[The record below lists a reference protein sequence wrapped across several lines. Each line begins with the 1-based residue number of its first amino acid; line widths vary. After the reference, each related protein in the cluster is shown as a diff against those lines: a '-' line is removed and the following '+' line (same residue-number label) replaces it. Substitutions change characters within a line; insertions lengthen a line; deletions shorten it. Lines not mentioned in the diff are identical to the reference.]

1 MRWLFKR
8 LPGFTSLICDTK
20 CPFLYHWLR
29 NDVLVED
36 RTEAM
41 EAITWFVTQ
50 LPMIAKASASKM
62 DLRITSDV
70 SPMLLNLSTIDDN
83 TYLFGRGHRVHD
95 GFWDALSESLVE
107 LSIEMHAPYVFRQD
121 DIAKRWTSV
130 FNKLTN
136 LTSLKVSEGK
146 GKATSKSKG
155 KGKGKGKVSVTM
167 KNGET
172 FEL

>member
-1 MRWLFKR
+1 MSGMEDPTGPQCIRVLYAYCELLLYTSGTSHGQTMRTCRWLFKR

-62 DLRITSDV
+62 DLRITSGQ
-70 SPMLLNLSTIDDN
+70 SSHNILIHHNLRD
-83 TYLFGRGHRVHD
+83 
-95 GFWDALSESLVE
+95 LSAANLASRKSSWRLCICMAV
-107 LSIEMHAPYVFRQD
+107 MKPACHAQW
-121 DIAKRWTSV
+121 A
-130 FNKLTN
+130 
-136 LTSLKVSEGK
+136 
-146 GKATSKSKG
+146 
-155 KGKGKGKVSVTM
+155 
-167 KNGET
+167 
-172 FEL
+172 